1 MACSP
6 RRGRTSRPG
15 YWEVA
20 MMRSILVPT
29 EQHDLMTSTLTTA
42 LLVAK
47 RFDGYIEG
55 FAMRPA
61 IDNFVAMDPVSSMAM
76 ATVRQNDAEAAKQA
90 RSLFDGF
97 MHEHNVPVMDPNK
110 AALSWG
116 WLDAAPDG
124 DNFVGSYGRV
134 FDVTVLG
141 RPGDQPQSP
150 RMITLEAALF
160 ESGRPILIA
169 PPTPPQKVGENVLI
183 AWNCSTEQA
192 KTTTFAMPLLHQ
204 ARQVTVL
211 TVEGGTVPGPSGAQ
225 LARYL
230 RLNGIAAEAT
240 TVKPEKK
247 STGEVILARAQALGC
262 DLLVK
267 GAYTQSRLRQM
278 IFGGATRH
286 ILTHAQL
293 PVIMAN

>member
-1 MACSP
+1 MS
-6 RRGRTSRPG
+6 
-15 YWEVA
+15 
-20 MMRSILVPT
+20 MRSILVPT

-42 LLVAK
+42 LLVAR

-76 ATVRQNDAEAAKQA
+76 ATVRQNDAEAAKVA
-90 RSLFDGF
+90 RSLFETF
-97 MHEHNVPVMDPNK
+97 MHERNVPLADPAK
-110 AALSWG
+110 PALSYG

-169 PPTPPQKVGENVLI
+169 PPTPPEKLGENVLI

-192 KTTTFAMPLLHQ
+192 KTTAFAMPLLHQ
-204 ARQVTVL
+204 ARRVTVL

-230 RLNGIAAEAT
+230 KLNGIAAEAI
-240 TVKPEKK
+240 TVGPEKR

-262 DLLVK
+262 DLVVK

-278 IFGGATRH
+278 IFGGTTRH
-286 ILTHAQL
+286 ILTHAML
-293 PVIMAN
+293 PVLMAN

>member
-1 MACSP
+1 MS
-6 RRGRTSRPG
+6 
-15 YWEVA
+15 
-20 MMRSILVPT
+20 MRSILVPT

-90 RSLFDGF
+90 RSLFEGF
-97 MHEHNVPVMDPNK
+97 MQEHNVPVADPNK
-110 AALSWG
+110 PALSCS
-116 WLDAAPDG
+116 WLDTAPDG

-141 RPGDQPQSP
+141 RPGDQAQSP

-169 PPTPPQKVGENVLI
+169 PPTPPQKLGENILI

-192 KTTTFAMPLLHQ
+192 KTTAFAMPFLHQ
-204 ARQVTVL
+204 AKQVTVV
-211 TVEGGTVPGPSGAQ
+211 TVEGGNVPGPSGAQ

-230 RLNGIAAEAT
+230 RLNGIAAESIS
-240 TVKPEKK
+240 VNPEKK
-247 STGEVILARAQALGC
+247 STTGEVLLARAQALGC
-262 DLLVK
+262 DLVVK

-278 IFGGATRH
+278 IFGGTTRH

-293 PVIMAN
+293 PVLMAN

>member
-1 MACSP
+1 MS
-6 RRGRTSRPG
+6 
-15 YWEVA
+15 
-20 MMRSILVPT
+20 MRSILVPT

-90 RSLFDGF
+90 RSLFEGF
-97 MHEHNVPVMDPNK
+97 MQEHNVPLADPSK
-110 AALSWG
+110 PALSCG
-116 WLDAAPDG
+116 WLDASPDG

-169 PPTPPQKVGENVLI
+169 PPTPPQKLGENILI

-192 KTTTFAMPLLHQ
+192 KTTAFAMPFLHQ
-204 ARQVTVL
+204 AKQVTVV
-211 TVEGGTVPGPSGAQ
+211 TVEGGNVP
-225 LARYL
+225 
-230 RLNGIAAEAT
+230 
-240 TVKPEKK
+240 
-247 STGEVILARAQALGC
+247 
-262 DLLVK
+262 
-267 GAYTQSRLRQM
+267 
-278 IFGGATRH
+278 
-286 ILTHAQL
+286 
-293 PVIMAN
+293 

>member
-1 MACSP
+1 MQ
-6 RRGRTSRPG
+6 
-15 YWEVA
+15 
-20 MMRSILVPT
+20 SILVPT
-29 EQHDLMTSTLTTA
+29 EQHDLMTSTLQTA
-42 LLVAK
+42 LLVA
-47 RFDGYIEG
+47 RQFNGYIEG

-76 ATVRQNDAEAAKQA
+76 ATARQNDAEAAKQA
-90 RSLFDGF
+90 RILFETF
-97 MHEHNVPVMDPNK
+97 MQEHGVPRSDPSNP
-110 AALSWG
+110 ALAYG
-116 WLDAAPDG
+116 WLETAPDG

-134 FDVTVLG
+134 FDITVLG

-169 PPTPPQKVGENVLI
+169 PPTPPVKLGENVLI

-192 KTTTFAMPLLHQ
+192 RTTAFAMPLLRQ
-204 ARQVTVL
+204 ARKVTVL

-230 RLNGIAAEAT
+230 KLNGISAEAI
-240 TVKPEKK
+240 TVGPEKR
-247 STGEVILARAQALGC
+247 STGEVILSRAHQLGC
-262 DLLVK
+262 DLVVK

-278 IFGGATRH
+278 IFGGTTRH

-293 PVIMAN
+293 PVLMAN